1 MEKVKAIHVHNHMFR
16 DLNVFLLCALK
27 QCFRVAGA
35 AFVIFVGRKKVRD
48 DLIGG
53 DDLNYVFLYFLF
65 SIMTIATFSEGVKS
79 MYSTQTYNEAHFL
92 LSKVEMLPP
101 QHSHRKKGSTNREQR
116 GHKHQPFQYIFS
128 GLLLLA
134 GVAVVV
140 SMTNVE
146 VGCND
151 AVIVCK
157 RSGLSC
163 TASRAEIVVT
173 QSFDITDGTLTAVS
187 SVLDACAAAYA
198 NMADDEAENSTSA
211 TFFTGDDDMRGEDEA
226 EEEFFSALVAN
237 PTIKS
242 PFRYA
247 RSKLTS
253 QILLVA

>member
-1 MEKVKAIHVHNHMFR
+1 
-16 DLNVFLLCALK
+16 
-27 QCFRVAGA
+27 
-35 AFVIFVGRKKVRD
+35 
-48 DLIGG
+48 
-53 DDLNYVFLYFLF
+53 
-65 SIMTIATFSEGVKS
+65 
-79 MYSTQTYNEAHFL
+79 
-92 LSKVEMLPP
+92 MLPP

-173 QSFDITDGTLTAVS
+173 QSFDITDGCTFDGGVS

-198 NMADDEAENSTSA
+198 NMADDEAENSTSV

-237 PTIKS
+237 PDDQEPLQICTIEAYQPNFVGSIDGMFFSAEYMLFYKS
-242 PFRYA
+242 QGYTVDEA
-247 RSKLTS
+247 MSKVFGIDPGLAVLGDSS
-253 QILLVA
+253 QNLKAATLKYGYPRDTK